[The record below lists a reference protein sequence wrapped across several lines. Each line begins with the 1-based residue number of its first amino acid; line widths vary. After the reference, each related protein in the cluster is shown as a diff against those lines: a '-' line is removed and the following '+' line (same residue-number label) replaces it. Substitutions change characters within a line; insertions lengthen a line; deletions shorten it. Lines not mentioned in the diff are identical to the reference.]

1 MRHLLVIATAK
12 ALSIGI
18 DLGTSTSCCAV
29 YRNGA
34 PELVPRRVDGKLL
47 TPSVC
52 VVASDAIRLDEPNT
66 PLNDNEVLVTSWKR
80 AIGLDKEAAW
90 PSGSHQ
96 KVTTDD
102 GSKTK
107 ITTSAS

>member
-1 MRHLLVIATAK
+1 MRHLLVIASAK

-52 VVASDAIRLDEPNT
+52 VVSCEELAEPD
-66 PLNDNEVLVTSWKR
+66 PALNDKEVLVTSWKR
-80 AIGLDKEAAW
+80 RSDW
-90 PSGSHQ
+90 
-96 KVTTDD
+96 
-102 GSKTK
+102 TK
-107 ITTSAS
+107 NGVARKSRPKKGYA